1 MRPLLTLSLAALVAT
16 AGLAGCGPAPK
27 GSDTAGA
34 APASAKGATLAAV
47 RKRGYVTCGASPLTA
62 GFGMPDKTGYWR
74 GLDVD
79 TCRAIA
85 AAVLGDKDKVRF
97 VPLTGQQRL
106 IALQS
111 GEIDV
116 LPRTTTW
123 TLSRDGNGVNFAFPN
138 YYDYVGFMLPKKLG
152 VASPKDMKGA
162 SVCVQ
167 TGSTTEVTFTDVSRA
182 YDLNLR
188 AVAFDSVQATR
199 QAFFS
204 GRCDALITD
213 ASALASVR
221 ATQAPNPDDY
231 VIIPANDEVAP
242 LTPSVR
248 HGDDQWFDAVKW
260 SFQAMIMA
268 EQLGITQANV
278 DAKRAS
284 DDPTVRR
291 FLGAEQGNG
300 KALGLDE
307 AFAYNVV
314 KQVGNYAE
322 VYDRNVGKDSPL
334 KIERGLNRL
343 QRDGGLMVPLAF
355 N

>member
-1 MRPLLTLSLAALVAT
+1 MDGARAMRRIGWAAAGLAALLGA
-16 AGLAGCGPAPK
+16 CAPK
-27 GSDTAGA
+27 GERASTSA
-34 APASAKGATLAAV
+34 AAKGATLAAV
-47 RKRGYVTCGASPLTA
+47 RERGYVTCGASASTV
-62 GFGMPDKTGYWR
+62 GFSMPDKTGYWR

-79 TCRAIA
+79 TCRAVA

-123 TLSRDGNGVNFAFPN
+123 TLSRDGNGVNFTFPN
-138 YYDYVGFMLPKKLG
+138 YYDYVGFMVPKKLG
-152 VASPKDMKGA
+152 IRTPKDMTNA

-182 YDLNLR
+182 YGLDLR
-188 AVAFDSVQATR
+188 VVAFDNVQATR

-221 ATQAPNPDDY
+221 ATQAPNPADY
-231 VIIPANDEVAP
+231 DIIPANDEVAP

-260 SFQAMIMA
+260 SFQAMLMA

-278 DAKRAS
+278 DEKLKS
-284 DDPTVRR
+284 DDPIVRR
-291 FLGAEQGNG
+291 FLGVETGNG

-307 AFAYNVV
+307 AFAYRIV

-322 VYDRNVGKDSPL
+322 VYDRNVGAGSPL
-334 KIERGLNRL
+334 KIDRGLNRL

>member
-1 MRPLLTLSLAALVAT
+1 MRVLVSMVLAAGILS
-16 AGLAGCGPAPK
+16 GLAACAEKPK
-27 GSDTAGA
+27 DKSAGG
-34 APASAKGATLAAV
+34 GATLAAA
-47 RKRGYVTCGASPLTA
+47 RKRGYVICGASPLTV

-79 TCRAIA
+79 TCRAVA
-85 AAVLGDKDKVRF
+85 AAALGDKDKVRF

-106 IALQS
+106 TALQS

-138 YYDYVGFMLPKKLG
+138 YYDYVGLLVPKLAK
-152 VASPKDMKGA
+152 VTTVKDLAGA

-167 TGSTTEVTFTDVSRA
+167 TGSTTEVTFTDVSRQ
-182 YDLNLR
+182 YDLGLH
-188 AVAFDSVQATR
+188 AVVFDSVQATR

-221 ATQAPNPDDY
+221 ATQAANPDDY

-242 LTPSVR
+242 LTPAVR
-248 HGDDQWFDAVKW
+248 HGDDQWFDIVKW
-260 SFQAMIMA
+260 SFQAMLMG
-268 EQLGITQANV
+268 EQLGITSANAQAML
-278 DAKRAS
+278 KS
-284 DDPTVRR
+284 DSPTVRR
-291 FLGAEQGNG
+291 FLGVEKGNG

-314 KQVGNYAE
+314 HQVGNYGE
-322 VYDRNVGKDSPL
+322 VYDRNVGKDSKL
-334 KIERGLNRL
+334 KIDRGLNRL